1 MIIWLASYPKSGN
14 TLLRSMLASYFY
26 SKEGILNFNDTY
38 KIQQFPAI
46 QHFKNLNL
54 DLTNEKEIYE
64 NFIEAQRFINIDK
77 KIKFMKTHSS
87 LARINN
93 CNFTDLNN
101 SLGAIYIVRD
111 PRNVVTS
118 FAHHYNLGVD
128 ETIKVMTDPK
138 RWLVKTDLIYKTFL
152 GSWSINYN
160 SWKQMK
166 SRILIIKY
174 EDLANKKKTTLL
186 KIFNFIKKIGFPDF
200 EVDMLKLNKVIKTSE
215 FKNMQVLEKKEDFKE
230 AVIDPKSK
238 TRKVFFKFGPKN
250 DWKKIL
256 NKEFKEKI
264 EKAFSKEMEELGY
277 V

>member
-138 RWLVKTDLIYKTFL
+138 RWLIKTDLIYKYSPHL
-152 GSWSINYN
+152 Y
-160 SWKQMK
+160 
-166 SRILIIKY
+166 
-174 EDLANKKKTTLL
+174 
-186 KIFNFIKKIGFPDF
+186 
-200 EVDMLKLNKVIKTSE
+200 LNKL
-215 FKNMQVLEKKEDFKE
+215 FL
-230 AVIDPKSK
+230 
-238 TRKVFFKFGPKN
+238 
-250 DWKKIL
+250 
-256 NKEFKEKI
+256 
-264 EKAFSKEMEELGY
+264 LG
-277 V
+277 